1 EEIARAHHGSVAL
14 EVRQQ
19 IETALKEGRL
29 PAVVATASLE
39 LGIDM
44 GAVDLVCQVESPG
57 NVARALQRVGRAG
70 HLVGQ
75 KSKGRLIPKMPSD
88 LLEQAVLARE
98 MAAGRV
104 EEIRV
109 PINCLDVLA
118 QQVVAMTAVE
128 PWEVPALYAL
138 VRRAYPYRDLSPQA
152 FEAVLEMVSGRYR
165 FAPSA
170 DGEAPAVER
179 KMLAALQP

>member
-1 EEIARAHHGSVAL
+1 
-14 EVRQQ
+14 
-19 IETALKEGRL
+19 
-29 PAVVATASLE
+29 ATASLE

-57 NVARALQRVGRAG
+57 TVARGLQRVGRAG

-98 MAAGRV
+98 MTAGRV

-118 QQVVAMTAVE
+118 QQVVAMVAVE
-128 PWEVPALYAL
+128 DWPVRDLYRM
-138 VRRAYPYRDLSPQA
+138 VRRAYPY
-152 FEAVLEMVSGRYR
+152 
-165 FAPSA
+165 
-170 DGEAPAVER
+170 
-179 KMLAALQP
+179 